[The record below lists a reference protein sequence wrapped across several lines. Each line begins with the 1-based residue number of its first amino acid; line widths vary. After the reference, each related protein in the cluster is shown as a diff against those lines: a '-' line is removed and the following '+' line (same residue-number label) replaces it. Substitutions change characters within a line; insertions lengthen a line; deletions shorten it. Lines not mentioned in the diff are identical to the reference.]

1 VAKKEALIGPLEL
14 GTRGDRA
21 IWPSRSR
28 RIRLRLS
35 WSRTCFCSVAPR
47 SRVDLAGD
55 ALGVVVDAAEET
67 VAEELALV
75 ARDAYVELDVAGGF
89 FEVKGS
95 GVVANGDALV
105 EGFVGSEA
113 EFVGQVSVTVNAVGP
128 VLSPDLILLFGRDR
142 PHFDQ
147 TMETRTV
154 FSVQITLISSKLR
167 KETWHRREW
176 YLWV

>member
-1 VAKKEALIGPLEL
+1 L
-14 GTRGDRA
+14 
-21 IWPSRSR
+21 RSF
-28 RIRLRLS
+28 

-47 SRVDLAGD
+47 SRVGLAGD

-67 VAEELALV
+67 VAEELVLV
-75 ARDAYVELDVAGGF
+75 ARDAYVVLDVPGGF

-95 GVVANGDALV
+95 GGVADGDALV
-105 EGFVGSEA
+105 EGLVGSEA
-113 EFVGQVSVTVNAVGP
+113 EFVGQVSVTVNAVDP
-128 VLSPDLILLFGRDR
+128 VPSLDLSILFGRDR